1 MIIVLTCRPRI
12 RMRGAQPP
20 LPFCVCGMEFKVQD
34 IFAFRVPN
42 TSEYNATFQEPE
54 TNFISKKRWVLFRK
68 IENGKSAKA

>member
-20 LPFCVCGMEFKVQD
+20 LPF
-34 IFAFRVPN
+34 AFVAWSLRYRASLRLGYLILRN
-42 TSEYNATFQEPE
+42 RMQTFRNRKQIL
-54 TNFISKKRWVLFRK
+54 FLKRWVLFRK